1 MLSIIKLIVMIF
13 FSLYHEIIILT
24 MESLRCFRLIGRFP
38 FSSLY
43 NIVGFHEA
51 DKVFTPL

>member
-1 MLSIIKLIVMIF
+1 MLSIIKLIVIIF